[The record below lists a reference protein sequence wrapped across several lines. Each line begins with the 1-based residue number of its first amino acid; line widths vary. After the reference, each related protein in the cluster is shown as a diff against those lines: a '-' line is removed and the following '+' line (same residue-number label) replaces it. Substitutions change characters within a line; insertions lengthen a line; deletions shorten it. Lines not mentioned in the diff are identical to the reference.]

1 MKLLELVYRGILT
14 GMPLLTYNPI
24 TKNTLNVPMIVNP
37 ESTYLNFKLDNE
49 KVKKL
54 EKYINKYSNLTIIPI
69 KIDKEEEYI
78 LSVNVYNC
86 TSPVFLNDKEIT
98 RFEINTYV
106 RDENNNNGT
115 IILDYISNEL
125 SMDPLN
131 IIKWKDNLKYNK
143 YDVFNNIECN
153 SKRDHIELNINFTA
167 EYAKKIKIN
176 EDLVKYTDRVYYKN
190 GIYDKIYFDSSLTSA
205 DLREPYLFTKFLFIY
220 RDLNFTDLH
229 SIFYFKNEIR
239 FIGGMWDN
247 LFNKKKN

>member
-1 MKLLELVYRGILT
+1 
-14 GMPLLTYNPI
+14 MPLLTYNPI

-54 EKYINKYSNLTIIPI
+54 EKYIKKYSNLSMIPI
-69 KIDKEEEYI
+69 KMDEKEEYI

-106 RDENNNNGT
+106 RDEYNNNGT
-115 IILDYISNEL
+115 LILDYISNEL

-131 IIKWKDNLKYNK
+131 IIKWKEDLVYNK
-143 YDVFNNIECN
+143 YDVFNYIECN
-153 SKRDHIELNINFTA
+153 SKRDRIELNINFTA
-167 EYAKKIKIN
+167 EYAKKIEIN

-205 DLREPYLFTKFLFIY
+205 DLREPYLFTDFKFIY

-247 LFNKKKN
+247 LF

>member
-1 MKLLELVYRGILT
+1 MKLLELVYKGILT

-54 EKYINKYSNLTIIPI
+54 EKYVKKYSNLTIIPI
-69 KIDKEEEYI
+69 KMDEKEEYI

-106 RDENNNNGT
+106 RDEYNNNGT
-115 IILDYISNEL
+115 LILDYISNEL

-131 IIKWKDNLKYNK
+131 IIKWKEDLVYNK
-143 YDVFNNIECN
+143 YDVFNYIECN
-153 SKRDHIELNINFTA
+153 SKRDRIELNINFTA
-167 EYAKKIKIN
+167 EYAKKIKID

-205 DLREPYLFTKFLFIY
+205 DLREPYLFTDFTFIY

-247 LFNKKKN
+247 LF

>member
-1 MKLLELVYRGILT
+1 MKLLELVYKGILT

-54 EKYINKYSNLTIIPI
+54 EKYVKKYSNLTIIPI
-69 KIDKEEEYI
+69 KMYEKEEYI

-106 RDENNNNGT
+106 RDEYNNNGT
-115 IILDYISNEL
+115 LILDYISNEL

-131 IIKWKDNLKYNK
+131 IIKWKEDLVYNK
-143 YDVFNNIECN
+143 YDVFNYIECN
-153 SKRDHIELNINFTA
+153 SKKDRIELNINFTA
-167 EYAKKIKIN
+167 EYAKKIKID

-205 DLREPYLFTKFLFIY
+205 DLREPYLFTDFTFIY

-247 LFNKKKN
+247 LF

>member
-54 EKYINKYSNLTIIPI
+54 EKYIKKYSNLSMIPI
-69 KIDKEEEYI
+69 KMDEKEEYI

-106 RDENNNNGT
+106 RDEYNNNGT
-115 IILDYISNEL
+115 LILDYISNEL

-131 IIKWKDNLKYNK
+131 IIKWKEDLVYNK
-143 YDVFNNIECN
+143 YDVFNYIECN
-153 SKRDHIELNINFTA
+153 SKRDRIELNINFTA
-167 EYAKKIKIN
+167 EYAKKIEIN

-205 DLREPYLFTKFLFIY
+205 DLREPYLFTDFKFIY

-247 LFNKKKN
+247 LF

>member
-1 MKLLELVYRGILT
+1 MKLLELVYKGILT

-54 EKYINKYSNLTIIPI
+54 EKYVKKYSNLTIIPI
-69 KIDKEEEYI
+69 KMDEKEEYI

-106 RDENNNNGT
+106 RDEYNNNGT
-115 IILDYISNEL
+115 LILDYISNEL

-131 IIKWKDNLKYNK
+131 IIKWKEDLVYNK
-143 YDVFNNIECN
+143 YDVFNYIECN
-153 SKRDHIELNINFTA
+153 SKKDRIELNINFTA
-167 EYAKKIKIN
+167 EYAKKIKID

-205 DLREPYLFTKFLFIY
+205 DLREPYLFTDFKFIY

-247 LFNKKKN
+247 LF

>member
-1 MKLLELVYRGILT
+1 MKLLELVYKGILT

-54 EKYINKYSNLTIIPI
+54 EKYVKKYSNLTIIPI
-69 KIDKEEEYI
+69 KMDEKEEYI

-106 RDENNNNGT
+106 RDEYNNNGT
-115 IILDYISNEL
+115 LILDYISNEL

-131 IIKWKDNLKYNK
+131 IIKWKEDLVYNK
-143 YDVFNNIECN
+143 YDVFNYIECN
-153 SKRDHIELNINFTA
+153 SKRDRIELNINFTA
-167 EYAKKIKIN
+167 EYAKKIKID

-205 DLREPYLFTKFLFIY
+205 DLREPYLFTDFKFIY

-247 LFNKKKN
+247 LF

>member
-54 EKYINKYSNLTIIPI
+54 EKYVKKYSNLTIIPI
-69 KIDKEEEYI
+69 KMDEKEEYI

-106 RDENNNNGT
+106 RDEYNNNGT
-115 IILDYISNEL
+115 LILDYISNEL

-131 IIKWKDNLKYNK
+131 IIKWKEDLVYNK
-143 YDVFNNIECN
+143 YDVFNYIECN
-153 SKRDHIELNINFTA
+153 SKRDRIELNINFTA
-167 EYAKKIKIN
+167 EYAKKIKID

-205 DLREPYLFTKFLFIY
+205 DLREPYLFTDFKFIY

-247 LFNKKKN
+247 LF

>member
-1 MKLLELVYRGILT
+1 M
-14 GMPLLTYNPI
+14 
-24 TKNTLNVPMIVNP
+24 
-37 ESTYLNFKLDNE
+37 DE
-49 KVKKL
+49 K
-54 EKYINKYSNLTIIPI
+54 
-69 KIDKEEEYI
+69 EEYI

-106 RDENNNNGT
+106 RDEYNNNGT
-115 IILDYISNEL
+115 LILDYISNEL

-131 IIKWKDNLKYNK
+131 IIKWKEDLVYNK
-143 YDVFNNIECN
+143 YDIFNYIECN
-153 SKRDHIELNINFTA
+153 SKRDRVELNINFTA
-167 EYAKKIKIN
+167 EYAKKIKID

-205 DLREPYLFTKFLFIY
+205 DLREPYLFTDFKFIY

-247 LFNKKKN
+247 LFKNGKKNIQ

>member
-37 ESTYLNFKLDNE
+37 ESTYLNFKLDSE
-49 KVKKL
+49 KVKKI
-54 EKYINKYSNLTIIPI
+54 EKYIKKYSNLSMIPI
-69 KIDKEEEYI
+69 KMDEKEEYI

-106 RDENNNNGT
+106 RDEYNNKGT
-115 IILDYISNEL
+115 LILDYISNEL

-131 IIKWKDNLKYNK
+131 IIKWKEDLVYNK
-143 YDVFNNIECN
+143 YDVFNYIECN
-153 SKRDHIELNINFTA
+153 SKRDRIELNINFTA
-167 EYAKKIKIN
+167 EYAKKIKID

-205 DLREPYLFTKFLFIY
+205 DLREPYLFTDFKFIY

-247 LFNKKKN
+247 LF

>member
-1 MKLLELVYRGILT
+1 MKLLDLVYRGILT

-54 EKYINKYSNLTIIPI
+54 EKYVKKYSNLTIIPI
-69 KIDKEEEYI
+69 KMDEKEEYI

-106 RDENNNNGT
+106 RDEYNNNGT
-115 IILDYISNEL
+115 LILDYISNEL

-131 IIKWKDNLKYNK
+131 IIKWKEDLVYNK
-143 YDVFNNIECN
+143 YDIFNYIECN
-153 SKRDHIELNINFTA
+153 SKRDRVELNINFTA
-167 EYAKKIKIN
+167 EYAKKIKID

-190 GIYDKIYFDSSLTSA
+190 GIYDKIFFDSSLTSA
-205 DLREPYLFTKFLFIY
+205 DLREPYLFTDFKFIY

-247 LFNKKKN
+247 LF

>member
-54 EKYINKYSNLTIIPI
+54 DKYIKKYSNLSMIPI
-69 KIDKEEEYI
+69 KMDEKEEYI

-106 RDENNNNGT
+106 RDEYNNNGT
-115 IILDYISNEL
+115 LILDYISNEL

-131 IIKWKDNLKYNK
+131 IIKWKEDLVYNK
-143 YDVFNNIECN
+143 YDVFNYIECN
-153 SKRDHIELNINFTA
+153 SKRDRIELNINFTA
-167 EYAKKIKIN
+167 EYAKKIKID

-205 DLREPYLFTKFLFIY
+205 DLREPYLFTDFKFIY

-247 LFNKKKN
+247 LF

>member
-54 EKYINKYSNLTIIPI
+54 EKYIKKYSNLSMIPI
-69 KIDKEEEYI
+69 KMDEKEEYI

-106 RDENNNNGT
+106 RDEYNNNGT
-115 IILDYISNEL
+115 LILDYISNEL

-131 IIKWKDNLKYNK
+131 IIKWKQDLVYNK
-143 YDVFNNIECN
+143 YDVF
-153 SKRDHIELNINFTA
+153 
-167 EYAKKIKIN
+167 
-176 EDLVKYTDRVYYKN
+176 
-190 GIYDKIYFDSSLTSA
+190 LTSPTVWNK
-205 DLREPYLFTKFLFIY
+205 LYKRSFLQKIQ
-220 RDLNFTDLH
+220 
-229 SIFYFKNEIR
+229 IFE
-239 FIGGMWDN
+239 
-247 LFNKKKN
+247 LKKLLVIMETQKKL

>member
-1 MKLLELVYRGILT
+1 MKLLELVYKGILT

-54 EKYINKYSNLTIIPI
+54 EKYIKKYSNLSIIPI
-69 KIDKEEEYI
+69 KMDEKEEYI

-106 RDENNNNGT
+106 KDEYNNNGT
-115 IILDYISNEL
+115 LILDYISNEL

-131 IIKWKDNLKYNK
+131 IIKWKDDLIYNK
-143 YDVFNNIECN
+143 YDVFNYIECN
-153 SKRDHIELNINFTA
+153 SKRDRIELNINFTA

-205 DLREPYLFTKFLFIY
+205 DLREPYLFTDFKFIY

-247 LFNKKKN
+247 LF

>member
-37 ESTYLNFKLDNE
+37 ESTYLNFKLDSE
-49 KVKKL
+49 KVKKI
-54 EKYINKYSNLTIIPI
+54 EKYIKKYSNLSMIPI
-69 KIDKEEEYI
+69 KMDEKEEYI

-106 RDENNNNGT
+106 RDEYNNNGT
-115 IILDYISNEL
+115 LILDYISNEL

-131 IIKWKDNLKYNK
+131 IIKWKEDLVYNK
-143 YDVFNNIECN
+143 YDVFNYIECN
-153 SKRDHIELNINFTA
+153 SKRDRIELNINFTA
-167 EYAKKIKIN
+167 EYAKKIKID

-205 DLREPYLFTKFLFIY
+205 DLREPYLFTDFKFIY

-247 LFNKKKN
+247 LF